1 MFVLVVKVEADVA
14 TITVKKKK
22 IEMQLQYYITFCHRI
37 HYTSQWRRIAY
48 KNILPNMY
56 HQLSIAS
63 INDNVV
69 TPKNNEVNNKSIL
82 LSR

>member
-48 KNILPNMY
+48 KNILLLPNMY
-56 HQLSIAS
+56 HQLHSIH
-63 INDNVV
+63 
-69 TPKNNEVNNKSIL
+69 
-82 LSR
+82 